1 MKTKIIILLTAC
13 LLFSCKTTKTATKT
27 DVKAHET
34 VALDV
39 RETASAIDVKTA
51 TLNVDSK
58 VNINE
63 DMIETGT
70 RTKWSAPDAA
80 GKQFPTETENYTKG
94 KKSNTKAETTAKAQE
109 DKTVENRLSR
119 TDKSD
124 YKSEK
129 NEKIKENKKTEL
141 KAPTG
146 VSWGIVILTA
156 GLLVLLFLILKSYKV
171 F

>member
-13 LLFSCKTTKTATKT
+13 LFLSCKTTKQATKT
-27 DVKAHET
+27 DVKSHET
-34 VALDV
+34 AALDI
-39 RETASAIDVKTA
+39 RETASTIAAGTA

-80 GKQFPTETENYTKG
+80 GKQFPVETESYTKG
-94 KKSNTKAETTAKAQE
+94 KKSNTQAATTAKKDEKLA
-109 DKTVENRLSR
+109 VENRQTR
-119 TDKSD
+119 VDKSD
-124 YKSEK
+124 YKSDVH
-129 NEKIKENKKTEL
+129 EKIKENKKTEL